1 MIETY
6 SPELISEYL
15 NGQASDLP
23 AMVRLMSQAF
33 FVLIAGIV
41 IWRVSIMFGKP
52 KQINQRKK
60 FIRSK
65 YKDHWYN

>member
-15 NGQASDLP
+15 SGKASDLP

-41 IWRVSIMFGKP
+41 IWRVSIMFGKL
-52 KQINQRKK
+52 KQVNQRKK

>member
-6 SPELISEYL
+6 SPELVTEYL
-15 NGQASDLP
+15 NGKASELP
-23 AMVRLMSQAF
+23 AMVRLMTQAF
-33 FVLIAGIV
+33 FVLLAGIV
-41 IWRVSIMFGKP
+41 IWRVSMTLGKA
-52 KQINQRKK
+52 KEVNQRKK